1 MLVAVVLGFIF
12 ALLVPFFSRF
22 TKRAISLV
30 YPLIPLFLFLYFLGF
45 LEKIKSEGQILFHYN
60 WVPSLGIDLSF
71 RLDGLSLLFTLM
83 ITGIGTLVFAYTA
96 NYLKGHQYLD
106 RFYGYLSMFMAS
118 MLGVVLSDNLMS
130 MFIFWELTSISSY
143 FLIGFNNDDP
153 ASRKSALTALSITG
167 FGGLV
172 MLSGIILLQ
181 VVGGSYSFTELL
193 NSSEIIKNSNS
204 YGWIIALMFVGA
216 FTKSA
221 QFPFHFWLPGAMKAP
236 TPVSTYLHS
245 ATMVKAGI
253 YLLARF
259 TPLLGDTIWWNGT
272 LVTVGAI
279 TMVYAAIH
287 SVFRV
292 DLKSILAYSTISA
305 LGILVFL
312 IGIGTEKSLLAAG
325 IFILA
330 HALYKAAL
338 FLITGII
345 DHETGS
351 RDVSKLAGLQKVMVP
366 VAIAGFL
373 AALSSAGLPFLLGFI
388 SKEVMYEATLQLGN
402 WALILTALAVLTKI
416 LLLVAGFWAGIK
428 PFTGNLPSEFNK
440 AHMPSPLL
448 WVPPLLLGFL
458 SLGFGMFPF
467 FIQESLIQ
475 PVFSSISGSDTII
488 ELKLWHGFNLV
499 LLLSVLTLVSGGLLY
514 FFLKP
519 SKALFEKTFKF
530 EIISP
535 QNIIEKGINL
545 FGSFARFWT
554 RFFQNGYL
562 RNYVITILAFLT
574 LLMAYRL
581 FGEVNIYIDWEQI
594 STVSYYEAIVVLM
607 MIISIIFAISTN
619 SRTTAI
625 VALGVV
631 GFANCLFFIFYSAPD
646 LAMTQ
651 FSIDTLTV
659 LLFMLV
665 LVKLPKNK
673 SFSSKGMKFRDAF
686 LSLTFGVLIAI
697 LTLEVF
703 EEPSSSE
710 VSKYFADN
718 AYLLAKGR
726 NVVNVILVDYRGF
739 DTMIETVVLVIAAAG
754 VFSLMKLDLNPS
766 KKDL

>member
-1 MLVAVVLGFIF
+1 MLIAVILGFIF
-12 ALLVPFFSRF
+12 ALCVPFFTRF
-22 TKRAISLV
+22 FKKTIPFVYSLL
-30 YPLIPLFLFLYFLGF
+30 PLSLFIYFFQFLG
-45 LEKIKSEGQILFHYN
+45 KIKSQGHVLFKYE
-60 WVPSLGIDLSF
+60 WVPSIGIDLSF
-71 RLDGLSLLFTLM
+71 RLDGLSLLFALM
-83 ITGIGTLVFAYTA
+83 ITGIGALVFIYTIY
-96 NYLKGHQYLD
+96 YLKGHEYLD

-118 MLGVVLSDNLMS
+118 MLGVVLSDNLMT

-143 FLIGFNNDDP
+143 FLIGFNNEDP

-167 FGGLV
+167 LGGLV

-181 VVGGSYSFTELL
+181 AVGGSYSFTELL
-193 NSSEIIKNSNS
+193 NSSEAIKDSS
-204 YGWIIALMFVGA
+204 AYGWIISLLFVGA

-259 TPLLGDTIWWNGT
+259 TPLLGDTFWWNGT

-287 SVFRV
+287 SVLRV

-312 IGIGTEKSLLAAG
+312 IGIGTEKALLAAG

-351 RDVSKLAGLQKVMVP
+351 RDVTKLAGLQRVMMP

-373 AALSSAGLPFLLGFI
+373 ASLSSAGVPFLLGFI
-388 SKEVMYEATLQLGN
+388 SKEVMYEATLQFGD
-402 WALILTALAVLTKI
+402 WAIILTALAVLTKI
-416 LLLVAGFWAGIK
+416 LLLVAGFWAGIR
-428 PFTGNLPSEFNK
+428 PFTGNLPSEFEK
-440 AHMPSPLL
+440 AKLPSPLL
-448 WVPPLLLGFL
+448 WVPPLLLGIL
-458 SLGFGMFPF
+458 SLGFGAFPSL
-467 FIQESLIQ
+467 IGQSLIQ
-475 PVFSSISGSDTII
+475 PVFSSMSGTDTVVQ
-488 ELKLWHGFNLV
+488 LKLWHGFNLV
-499 LLLSVLTLVSGGLLY
+499 LLLSIFTLVTGGVL
-514 FFLKP
+514 FWFLKP
-519 SKALFEKTFKF
+519 SAELFQKTLRF
-530 EIISP
+530 ELISP
-535 QNIIEKGINL
+535 QNIIEGGSKM
-545 FGSFARFWT
+545 FGSFAGTWT

-581 FGEVNIYIDWEQI
+581 FWGVNIYIDWNQI
-594 STVSYYEAIVVLM
+594 SPVSHYEIIVVAL
-607 MIISIIFAISTN
+607 MIISILFAISTN
-619 SRTTAI
+619 SRTTSI
-625 VALGVV
+625 VALGVI
-631 GFANCLFFIFYSAPD
+631 GFANCLFFLFYSAPD

-651 FSIDTLTV
+651 FSIDSLTV

-673 SFSSKGMKFRDAF
+673 SFSSNIMKFRDAM
-686 LSLTFGVLIAI
+686 LSLLFGTLIAI
-697 LTLEVF
+697 LTLVVF
-703 EEPSSSE
+703 EEPSTTE
-710 VSKYFADN
+710 VSKYFAEN
-718 AYLLAKGR
+718 AYVLAKGR

-739 DTMIETVVLVIAAAG
+739 DTMVEIVVLVIAAVG
-754 VFSLMKLDLNPS
+754 VYSLMKLDLNPS
-766 KKDL
+766 KKEL

>member
-1 MLVAVVLGFIF
+1 MLIAVILGFIF
-12 ALLVPFFSRF
+12 AILVPVFSRF
-22 TKRAISLV
+22 FKKAIPFVYSLL
-30 YPLIPLFLFLYFLGF
+30 PLSLFIFFLRFLG
-45 LEKIKSEGQILFHYN
+45 EIKSKGHILFHYQ

-71 RLDGLSLLFTLM
+71 RLDGLSLLFALM
-83 ITGIGTLVFAYTA
+83 ITGIGVLVFAYTA

-118 MLGVVLSDNLMS
+118 MLGVVLSDNLMT

-143 FLIGFNNDDP
+143 FLIGFNNEDP
-153 ASRKSALTALSITG
+153 ASRKSALTALGITG
-167 FGGLV
+167 LGGLV

-181 VVGGSYSFTELL
+181 AVGGSYSFSELL
-193 NSSEIIKNSNS
+193 NSSEIIKNSSS
-204 YGWIIALMFVGA
+204 YGWIIALLFVGA

-259 TPLLGDTIWWNGT
+259 TPLLGDTFWWNST
-272 LVTVGAI
+272 LITVGAV

-287 SVFRV
+287 SVLRV

-312 IGIGTEKSLLAAG
+312 IGIGSEKALLAAG

-351 RDVSKLAGLQKVMVP
+351 RDVTKLAGLHQVMMP
-366 VAIAGFL
+366 VAVAGFI
-373 AALSSAGLPFLLGFI
+373 AALSSAGVPLLLGFI
-388 SKEVMYEATLQLGN
+388 SKEVMYEAALQFGD
-402 WALILTALAVLTKI
+402 WAILLTALAVLTKI

-428 PFTGNLPSEFNK
+428 PFTGKLPAEFGK
-440 AHMPSPLL
+440 AKLPSPLL
-448 WVPPLLLGFL
+448 WIPPLLLGVL
-458 SLGFGMFPF
+458 SLGFGTFPSL
-467 FIQESLIQ
+467 ITESLVQ

-488 ELKLWHGFNLV
+488 QLKLWHGFNLV
-499 LLLSVLTLVSGGLLY
+499 LVLSIFTLVSGGALY
-514 FFLKP
+514 RFLKP
-519 SKALFEKTFKF
+519 SNDLFQKTVGF
-530 EIISP
+530 EAISP
-535 QNIIEKGINL
+535 QNIIGEGGKL
-545 FGSFARFWT
+545 FGSFAGIWT

-581 FGEVNIYIDWEQI
+581 LGEVNIYIDWNQI
-594 STVSYYEAIVVLM
+594 SAVSHYEIIVVVLM
-607 MIISIIFAISTN
+607 VISIFLSISTN
-619 SRTTAI
+619 SRTVSI
-625 VALGVV
+625 VSLGVV
-631 GFANCLFFIFYSAPD
+631 GFANCLFFLFYSAPD

-659 LLFMLV
+659 VLLMLV
-665 LVKLPKNK
+665 IVKLPKNRPY
-673 SFSSKGMKFRDAF
+673 SSNGIKVRDAF
-686 LSLTFGVLIAI
+686 LSLLFGSLIAI

-710 VSKYFADN
+710 VSKYFAEN

-739 DTMIETVVLVIAAAG
+739 DTMIETVVLVIAAIG
-754 VFSLMKLDLNPS
+754 VYSLIKLNLNPS
-766 KKDL
+766 KEDL

>member
-1 MLVAVVLGFIF
+1 MLIAVILGFIF
-12 ALLVPFFSRF
+12 AILVPFFSKF
-22 TKRAISLV
+22 VKKAIPFGYSLL
-30 YPLIPLFLFLYFLGF
+30 PLSLFIFFLQFLG
-45 LEKIKSEGQILFHYN
+45 EIKSKGHILFHYQ

-71 RLDGLSLLFTLM
+71 RLDGLSLLFALM
-83 ITGIGTLVFAYTA
+83 ITGIGALVFIYTTY
-96 NYLKGHQYLD
+96 YLKGHKYLD

-143 FLIGFNNDDP
+143 FLIGFNNEDP

-181 VVGGSYSFTELL
+181 AVGGSYSFTELL
-193 NSSEIIKNSNS
+193 NSSEIIKNSTT
-204 YGWIIALMFVGA
+204 YGWIIALFFVGA

-259 TPLLGDTIWWNGT
+259 TPLLGDTFWWNST
-272 LVTVGAI
+272 LITVGAV
-279 TMVYAAIH
+279 TMVFAAIH
-287 SVFRV
+287 SVLRV

-312 IGIGTEKSLLAAG
+312 IGIGSEKALLAAG

-351 RDVSKLAGLQKVMVP
+351 RDVTKLAGLQQVMMP
-366 VAIAGFL
+366 VAVAGFI
-373 AALSSAGLPFLLGFI
+373 AALSSAGVPLLLGFI
-388 SKEVMYEATLQLGN
+388 SKEVMYEATLQFGD
-402 WALILTALAVLTKI
+402 WAIILTALAVLTKI

-428 PFTGNLPSEFNK
+428 PFTGTLPAEFGK
-440 AHMPSPLL
+440 AKLPSPLL
-448 WVPPLLLGFL
+448 WIPPFLLGVL
-458 SLGFGMFPF
+458 SLGFGTFPSL
-467 FIQESLIQ
+467 ITESLIQ

-488 ELKLWHGFNLV
+488 QLKLWHGFNLV
-499 LLLSVLTLVSGGLLY
+499 LVLSILTLVSGGALY
-514 FFLKP
+514 WFLKP
-519 SKALFEKTFKF
+519 SNDLFQKTVRF
-530 EIISP
+530 EAISP
-535 QNIIEKGINL
+535 QNIIEGGGKL
-545 FGSFARFWT
+545 FGSFAGIWT

-581 FGEVNIYIDWEQI
+581 FGEVNIYIDWNQI
-594 STVSYYEAIVVLM
+594 SAVSHYEIIVVVL
-607 MIISIIFAISTN
+607 MIISILFAISTN
-619 SRTTAI
+619 SRSVSI

-631 GFANCLFFIFYSAPD
+631 GFANCLFFLFYSAPD

-673 SFSSKGMKFRDAF
+673 QYSSKGIKMRDAL
-686 LSLTFGVLIAI
+686 LSLLFGTLIAI

-710 VSKYFADN
+710 VSKYFAEN
-718 AYLLAKGR
+718 AYILAKGR
-726 NVVNVILVDYRGF
+726 NVVNIILVDYRGF
-739 DTMIETVVLVIAAAG
+739 DTMIETVVLVIAAVG
-754 VFSLMKLDLNPS
+754 VYSLMKLNLNPS

>member
-1 MLVAVVLGFIF
+1 
-12 ALLVPFFSRF
+12 
-22 TKRAISLV
+22 
-30 YPLIPLFLFLYFLGF
+30 
-45 LEKIKSEGQILFHYN
+45 
-60 WVPSLGIDLSF
+60 
-71 RLDGLSLLFTLM
+71 M
-83 ITGIGTLVFAYTA
+83 ITGIGTLVFLYTSY
-96 NYLKGHQYLD
+96 YLKGHGYLD

-143 FLIGFNNDDP
+143 FLIGFNNEDP

-167 FGGLV
+167 IGGLV

-181 VVGGSYSFTELL
+181 VVGGTYSFTELL
-193 NSSEIIKNSNS
+193 NSSEAIKGSSS
-204 YGWIIALMFVGA
+204 YGWIIALLFVGA

-259 TPLLGDTIWWNGT
+259 TPLLGDTFWWNTT
-272 LVTVGAI
+272 LVAVGAF
-279 TMVYAAIH
+279 TMLYAAIH
-287 SVFRV
+287 SIFRV
-292 DLKSILAYSTISA
+292 DLKGILAYSTISA

-312 IGIGTEKSLLAAG
+312 IGIGTEKALLAGG

-351 RDVSKLAGLQKVMVP
+351 RDVSKLAGLQSVMMP

-373 AALSSAGLPFLLGFI
+373 AALSSAGVPFLIGFI
-388 SKEVMYEATLQLGN
+388 SKEITYEATLQFGN
-402 WALILTALAVLTKI
+402 WAVILTVTVVLTKI

-428 PFTGNLPSEFNK
+428 PFTGRLPDNFSGAK
-440 AHMPSPLL
+440 MPSPFL

-458 SLGFGMFPF
+458 SLAFGAFPAL
-467 FIQESLIQ
+467 IEQSLIQ
-475 PVFSSISGSDTII
+475 PLFSSISGSETII
-488 ELKLWHGFNLV
+488 QLKLWHGFNLV
-499 LLLSVLTLVSGGLLY
+499 LLLSILTLITGGVLY
-514 FFLKP
+514 WFLKP
-519 SKALFEKTFKF
+519 SQNLFQKTLRF
-530 EIISP
+530 EAISP
-535 QNIIEKGINL
+535 QNIIEGGSKI
-545 FGSFARFWT
+545 FGSFAGIWT

-581 FGEVNIYIDWEQI
+581 FGGVNIYIDWDQI
-594 STVSYYEAIVVLM
+594 SPVSHYEIIVVAL
-607 MIISIIFAISTN
+607 MIISIFFAISTS

-631 GFANCLFFIFYSAPD
+631 GFANCLFFLFYSAPD

-665 LVKLPKNK
+665 LFKLPKNK
-673 SFSSKGMKFRDAF
+673 SYSSKGMKVRDAI
-686 LSLTFGVLIAI
+686 LSLTFGTLIAI

-703 EEPSSSE
+703 EEPSSSD

-718 AYLLAKGR
+718 AYILAKGR
-726 NVVNVILVDYRGF
+726 NVVNIILVDYRGF
-739 DTMIETVVLVIAAAG
+739 DTMVETVVLVIAAVG
-754 VFSLMKLDLNPS
+754 VYSLIKLNLNPT
-766 KKDL
+766 KKDI

>member
-1 MLVAVVLGFIF
+1 MLIAVILGFIF

-22 TKRAISLV
+22 FKKAIPFVFPILPLSLFI
-30 YPLIPLFLFLYFLGF
+30 YFSGFLG
-45 LEKIKSEGQILFHYN
+45 EIKSGAHQLFGYQ
-60 WVPSLGIDLSF
+60 WVPSIGIDLSF
-71 RLDGLSLLFTLM
+71 RLDGLSLLFALM
-83 ITGIGTLVFAYTA
+83 ITGIGALVFFYTA
-96 NYLKGHQYLD
+96 NYLKDHEYLD

-118 MLGVVLSDNLMS
+118 MLGVVLSDNLMT

-167 FGGLV
+167 LGGLV
-172 MLSGIILLQ
+172 MLSGIVLLQ
-181 VVGGSYSFTELL
+181 SVGGSFSFTELL
-193 NSSEIIKNSNS
+193 NSSEAIKGSSS
-204 YGWIIALMFVGA
+204 YGWIIALLFVGA

-259 TPLLGDTIWWNGT
+259 TPMLGDTLWWNGT

-312 IGIGTEKSLLAAG
+312 IGIGTEKALLGAG

-351 RDVSKLAGLQKVMVP
+351 RDVSKLAGLQKVMMP
-366 VAIAGFL
+366 VAIAGFI
-373 AALSSAGLPFLLGFI
+373 AALSNAGVPFLLGFI
-388 SKEVMYEATLQLGN
+388 SKEVMYEATLELGQ
-402 WALILTALAVLTKI
+402 WAIILTVLLVLTKVGI
-416 LLLVAGFWAGIK
+416 LVAGFWAGIK
-428 PFTGNLPSEFNK
+428 PFIGNLPSEFNK
-440 AHMPSPLL
+440 AHLPSPLL
-448 WVPPLLLGFL
+448 WFPPLLLGVL
-458 SLGFGMFPF
+458 SLGFGIFPSLMT
-467 FIQESLIQ
+467 ESLIQ
-475 PVFSSISGSDTII
+475 PVFSSMSGADTVI

-499 LLLSVLTLVSGGLLY
+499 LLLSILTLVTGGLLY
-514 FFLKP
+514 WFLIP
-519 SKALFEKTFKF
+519 SESRFQKTLRFESL
-530 EIISP
+530 SP
-535 QNIIEKGINL
+535 QNIILGGGNL
-545 FGSFARFWT
+545 FGNFARIWT
-554 RFFQNGYL
+554 KFFQNGYL
-562 RNYVITILAFLT
+562 RNYVITILTFLT
-574 LLMAYRL
+574 LLLSYRL
-581 FGEVNIYIDWEQI
+581 FGGVNIRIDWDQI
-594 STVSYYEAIVVLM
+594 SPVSSYEIIVVVL
-607 MIISIIFAISTN
+607 MIISILFAISTT
-619 SRTTAI
+619 SRTVAI

-631 GFANCLFFIFYSAPD
+631 GFANCLFFVFYSAPD

-665 LVKLPKNK
+665 LLKLPKNRT
-673 SFSSKGMKFRDAF
+673 FSSKGMKIRDAV
-686 LSLTFGVLIAI
+686 LSLLFGVLIAI

-710 VSKYFADN
+710 ISKYYADN
-718 AYLLAKGR
+718 AYILAKGR

-739 DTMIETVVLVIAAAG
+739 DTMVETVVLVIAAVG

>member
-1 MLVAVVLGFIF
+1 MLIAVILGFIF
-12 ALLVPFFSRF
+12 ALLVPLFSKF
-22 TKRAISLV
+22 LKNAI
-30 YPLIPLFLFLYFLGF
+30 PFLYSALPLSLFIYFLQFLG
-45 LEKIKSEGQILFHYN
+45 EIKFRGHILFRFE
-60 WVPSLGIDLSF
+60 WVPSIGIDLSF
-71 RLDGLSLLFTLM
+71 RLDGLSLLFALM
-83 ITGIGTLVFAYTA
+83 ITGIGSLVFAYTA
-96 NYLKGHQYLD
+96 YYLKGQQYLD

-118 MLGVVLSDNLMS
+118 MLGVVLSDNLMT

-143 FLIGFNNDDP
+143 FLIGFNNADP
-153 ASRKSALTALSITG
+153 DSRKSALTALSITG

-181 VVGGSYSFTELL
+181 AVGGSYSFTELL
-193 NSSEIIKNSNS
+193 NSSEIIKNSTS
-204 YGWIIALMFVGA
+204 YAWIIALFFVGA

-259 TPLLGDTIWWNGT
+259 TPLLGDTFWWNST
-272 LVTVGAI
+272 LITVGAV

-287 SVFRV
+287 SVLRV

-312 IGIGTEKSLLAAG
+312 IGIGTEKALLGAG

-351 RDVSKLAGLQKVMVP
+351 RDVSKLAGLKQVMMP
-366 VAIAGFL
+366 VAVAGFI
-373 AALSSAGLPFLLGFI
+373 AALSSAGVPLLLGFI
-388 SKEVMYEATLQLGN
+388 SKEVMYEATLQFGD
-402 WALILTALAVLTKI
+402 WAIILTVLAVLTKI

-428 PFTGNLPSEFNK
+428 PFTGSLPAEFGNAK
-440 AHMPSPLL
+440 LPSPLL
-448 WVPPLLLGFL
+448 WVPPLLLGIL
-458 SLGFGMFPF
+458 SLGFGAFPAL
-467 FIQESLIQ
+467 IEQSLIQ
-475 PVFSSISGSDTII
+475 PVFSSISGNDTII
-488 ELKLWHGFNLV
+488 QLKLWHGFNLV
-499 LLLSVLTLVSGGLLY
+499 LVLSIFTLVSGGALY
-514 FFLKP
+514 WFLKP
-519 SKALFEKTFKF
+519 SKDLFQKTVRF
-530 EIISP
+530 EAISP
-535 QNIIEKGINL
+535 QRIIEGGGKL
-545 FGSFARFWT
+545 FGSFAGIWT
-554 RFFQNGYL
+554 GFFQNGYL

-581 FGEVNIYIDWEQI
+581 FGEVDIYIDWDQI
-594 STVSYYEAIVVLM
+594 SNVSHYEIIVVVL
-607 MIISIIFAISTN
+607 MIISIFFAISTN

-631 GFANCLFFIFYSAPD
+631 GFANCLFFLIYSAPD

-673 SFSSKGMKFRDAF
+673 QYSSKSIKMRDAL
-686 LSLTFGVLIAI
+686 LSTMFGTLIAI

-754 VFSLMKLDLNPS
+754 VFSLMKLDLNPT

>member
-1 MLVAVVLGFIF
+1 MHIAVFLGFFF
-12 ALLVPFFSRF
+12 ALLIPVFSRF
-22 TKRAISLV
+22 LKKS
-30 YPLIPLFLFLYFLGF
+30 IPYVFSTLPVLLFIYFLGF
-45 LEKIKSEGQILFHYN
+45 IGEIQNAVPQLFSYA
-60 WVPSLGIDLSF
+60 WVPSSGINLSF
-71 RLDGLSLLFTLM
+71 RLDGLSLLFALM
-83 ITGIGTLVFAYTA
+83 ITGIGSLVFIYTIY
-96 NYLKGHQYLD
+96 YLKGHEYLD

-118 MLGVVLSDNLMS
+118 MLGVVLSDNLMT

-167 FGGLV
+167 CGGLV

-193 NSSEIIKNSNS
+193 NSSDLIKSSSS
-204 YGWIIALMFVGA
+204 YGWIIALLFVGA

-259 TPLLGDTIWWNGT
+259 TPLLGDTFWWNGT
-272 LVTVGAI
+272 LVVVGAV

-287 SVFRV
+287 SIFRV
-292 DLKSILAYSTISA
+292 DLKSILAYTTISA

-312 IGIGTEKSLLAAG
+312 IGVGTEKALLSAG

-330 HALYKAAL
+330 HALYKASL

-345 DHETGS
+345 DHQTGS
-351 RDVSKLAGLQKVMVP
+351 RDVSKLAGLQQVMMP
-366 VAIAGFL
+366 VAVAGFI
-373 AALSSAGLPFLLGFI
+373 AALSSAGAPFLLGFI
-388 SKEVMYEATLQLGN
+388 SKEIMYEAVYHFGDWSILLTI
-402 WALILTALAVLTKI
+402 LIVTTNV

-428 PFTGNLPSEFNK
+428 PFIGKLPVEFSETK
-440 AHMPSPLL
+440 LPSPLL
-448 WVPPLLLGFL
+448 WIPPLLLGML
-458 SLGFGMFPF
+458 SLGFGMFP
-467 FIQESLIQ
+467 SLIASPLVQ
-475 PVFSSISGSDTII
+475 PLFASISGLDTII
-488 ELKLWHGFNLV
+488 ELKLWHGFNMV
-499 LLLSVLTLVSGGLLY
+499 LLLSILTLGIGVLLFWY
-514 FFLKP
+514 IKP
-519 SKALFEKTFKF
+519 SNILFNKTLKY
-530 EIISP
+530 EAISP
-535 QNIIEKGINL
+535 QNLTEWVGNL
-545 FGSFARFWT
+545 LGSFAGVWT
-554 RFFQNGYL
+554 KFFQNGYL

-581 FGEVNIYIDWEQI
+581 FGEVDIYIDWDQI
-594 STVSYYEAIVVLM
+594 SSVSYYELIVVVL
-607 MIISIIFAISTN
+607 MIISIIFAIVTN

-631 GFANCLFFIFYSAPD
+631 GFANCLFFLFYSAPD

-651 FSIDTLTV
+651 FSIDALTV

-665 LVKLPKNK
+665 LFKLPKNR
-673 SFSSKGMKFRDAF
+673 SFSTKGMKLRDAF
-686 LSLTFGVLIAI
+686 LSLLFGTLIAI

-710 VSKYFADN
+710 LSKYFADN
-718 AYLLAKGR
+718 TYILAKGR

-739 DTMIETVVLVIAAAG
+739 DTMVEIVVLVIAAVG
-754 VFSLMKLDLNPS
+754 VFSLMKLNLNPS
-766 KKDL
+766 KDL

>member
-1 MLVAVVLGFIF
+1 MLIAVILGFVF
-12 ALLVPFFSRF
+12 ALLVPFFSKLSRKVIPF
-22 TKRAISLV
+22 LYSLLPISLFV
-30 YPLIPLFLFLYFLGF
+30 YFLQNLGQV
-45 LEKIKSEGQILFHYN
+45 KSQGHILFRYE
-60 WVPSLGIDLSF
+60 WVPSIGVDLSF
-71 RLDGLSLLFTLM
+71 RLDGLSLLFALM
-83 ITGIGTLVFAYTA
+83 ITGIGALVFIYTIY
-96 NYLKGHQYLD
+96 YLKGHEYLD

-143 FLIGFNNDDP
+143 FLIGFNNEDP

-167 FGGLV
+167 VGGLV
-172 MLSGIILLQ
+172 MLSGIILLEA
-181 VVGGSYSFTELL
+181 VGGSYSFTELL
-193 NSSEIIKNSNS
+193 NSSEAIKGSS
-204 YGWIIALMFVGA
+204 AYGWIIALLFVGA

-259 TPLLGDTIWWNGT
+259 TPLLGDTFWWNTT
-272 LVTVGAI
+272 LVTVGAF

-287 SVFRV
+287 SLFRV
-292 DLKSILAYSTISA
+292 DLKGILAYSTISA

-325 IFILA
+325 LFILA

-351 RDVSKLAGLQKVMVP
+351 RDVSKLAGLQCVMMP
-366 VAIAGFL
+366 VAVAGFL
-373 AALSSAGLPFLLGFI
+373 AALSSAGLPFLIGFI
-388 SKEVMYEATLQLGN
+388 SKEVIYEATLQLGE
-402 WALILTALAVLTKI
+402 WAIILTALAVLTKI

-428 PFTGNLPSEFNK
+428 PFTGTLPAEFSNAK
-440 AHMPSPLL
+440 LPSPLL
-448 WVPPLLLGFL
+448 WVPPLLLGIL
-458 SLGFGMFPF
+458 SLVFGAFPVLLE
-467 FIQESLIQ
+467 QSLIQ
-475 PVFSSISGSDTII
+475 PVFSSISGTDTVIK
-488 ELKLWHGFNLV
+488 LKLWHGFNLV
-499 LLLSVLTLVSGGLLY
+499 LLLTILTLVTGGSIY
-514 FFLKP
+514 WFLKP
-519 SKALFEKTFKF
+519 SKDLFQKTLRF
-530 EIISP
+530 ESISP
-535 QNIIEKGINL
+535 QNIIEGGGLL
-545 FGSFARFWT
+545 FGSFAAIWT

-581 FGEVNIYIDWEQI
+581 FEGVYIYVDWNQI
-594 STVSYYEAIVVLM
+594 SPVSQYEIIIVVLM
-607 MIISIIFAISTN
+607 IISILFAIVTN
-619 SRTTAI
+619 SRTTAL

-631 GFANCLFFIFYSAPD
+631 GFANCLFFLFYSAPD

-659 LLFMLV
+659 LLFTLV
-665 LVKLPKNK
+665 LYKLPKNK
-673 SFSSKGMKFRDAF
+673 SYSSNRMKIRDAL
-686 LSLTFGVLIAI
+686 LSLLFGTLIAI

-718 AYLLAKGR
+718 VYLLAKGR

-739 DTMIETVVLVIAAAG
+739 DTMIETVVLVIAAVG
-754 VFSLMKLDLNPS
+754 VYSLMKLDLNPS

>member
-1 MLVAVVLGFIF
+1 MITAVIFGFVF
-12 ALLVPFFSRF
+12 ALIVPFFSNYF
-22 TKRAISLV
+22 KKAIPVL
-30 YPLIPLFLFLYFLGF
+30 YPLLPLFLFIYYFRFLG
-45 LEKIKSEGQILFHYN
+45 EIKEVGHLLFTYK
-60 WVPSLGIDLSF
+60 WVPSIGIDLSF
-71 RLDGLSLLFTLM
+71 RLDGLSLLFALM
-83 ITGIGTLVFAYTA
+83 ITGIGTLVFVYTA
-96 NYLKGHQYLD
+96 NYLKGHEYLD

-118 MLGVVLSDNLMS
+118 MLGVVLSDNLMT

-143 FLIGFNNDDP
+143 FLIGFNNEDP

-172 MLSGIILLQ
+172 MLSGIILLHA
-181 VVGGSYSFTELL
+181 VGGSYSFTELL
-193 NSSEIIKNSNS
+193 NSSEIIKNSS
-204 YGWIIALMFVGA
+204 FYGWIIGLLFIGA

-259 TPLLGDTIWWNGT
+259 TPLLGDTFWWNST
-272 LVTVGAI
+272 LITVGAV

-287 SVFRV
+287 SILRI
-292 DLKSILAYSTISA
+292 DLKGILAYSTISA

-312 IGIGTEKSLLAAG
+312 IGIGTEKALLAAG

-338 FLITGII
+338 FLVTGII

-351 RDVSKLAGLQKVMVP
+351 RDVSKLAGLQQVMMP
-366 VAIAGFL
+366 VAVAGFI
-373 AALSSAGLPFLLGFI
+373 AALSSAGVPFLLGFI
-388 SKEVMYEATLQLGN
+388 SKEVMYEATLQFGD
-402 WALILTALAVLTKI
+402 WAIIITVLAVLTKV

-428 PFTGNLPSEFNK
+428 PFTGKLPSEFSN
-440 AHMPSPLL
+440 AHLPSPLL
-448 WVPPLLLGFL
+448 WIPPLLLGIL
-458 SLGFGMFPF
+458 SLGFGIFPSL
-467 FIQESLIQ
+467 IGESLIQ
-475 PVFSSISGSDTII
+475 PVFESISGSAKVIP
-488 ELKLWHGFNLV
+488 LKLWHGFNLV
-499 LLLSVLTLVSGGLLY
+499 LLLSILTLVTGGLLY
-514 FFLKP
+514 WLLKP
-519 SKALFEKTFKF
+519 SKELFQKTLRF
-530 EIISP
+530 ESISP
-535 QNIIEKGINL
+535 QVIIEGAGAL
-545 FGSFARFWT
+545 FGSFAGLWT

-581 FGEVNIYIDWEQI
+581 FGEVNIYIDWDQI
-594 STVSYYEAIVVLM
+594 SAVSHYEIIVVVL

-619 SRTTAI
+619 SRTTSI

-631 GFANCLFFIFYSAPD
+631 GFANCLFFLFYSAPD

-651 FSIDTLTV
+651 FSIDSLTV

-665 LVKLPKNK
+665 LFKLPKNK
-673 SFSSKGMKFRDAF
+673 SFSSKRMKIRDAL
-686 LSLTFGVLIAI
+686 LSLLFGTLIAI

-718 AYLLAKGR
+718 AYILAKGR

-739 DTMIETVVLVIAAAG
+739 DTMVETVVLVIAAVG
-754 VFSLMKLDLNPS
+754 VYSLMKLNLNPS
-766 KKDL
+766 KKGL